1 MSSIAPARDVQS
13 QVPAVEISLSR
24 VGVTGIEKVVRI
36 GDGER
41 AKLFSIVLDCV
52 IDLGPQHKGAHMSRF
67 EEVINDVVG
76 ELVLSPMV
84 LRAEELAT
92 AIAEELRVR
101 HDALRAEV
109 ALEAR
114 YPEHKPAPVSQIPT
128 QEIYTL
134 CGRAVAQE
142 HGTRRVVGVSVQGI
156 TACPCAQAQIAADA
170 RRRLGDDGFSEEE
183 IARIFD
189 AVPVATHNQRGIGT
203 VEIGLPAGWSEAV
216 DAEDL
221 VTIVERSMSSEIY
234 ELMKRTDEAAV
245 VEQAHRHPR
254 FVEDCVREMIRGT
267 LERFP
272 GLHDAQFLSARQVN
286 METIHQHDV
295 VAERYGTIGE
305 LRRELSGALTTGPH
319 TTLRAW
325 LERGR

>member
-1 MSSIAPARDVQS
+1 MSSIAPARDIQS

-41 AKLFSIVLDCV
+41 AKLFSIVLECV

-92 AIAEELRVR
+92 AIAEELRIR

-134 CGRAVAQE
+134 RGRAVAQE

-156 TACPCAQAQIAADA
+156 TACPCAQAQIAAGA

-203 VEIGLPAGWSEAV
+203 LEIGLPAGWSEAV

-325 LERGR
+325 LELGR